1 MLEGMDKYLGDI
13 RSHLKELGVDEETII
28 VFMSDD
34 GAPKQAARNLPLRG
48 HKITPYEG
56 GIRVPMMVKW
66 PGITTPKVDSNNYLI
81 IEDNIIKQ
89 NYIFGKKM
97 NLAKIKTIKHFAGEY
112 ILRTEK
118 RKMTITIDIIDKSSL
133 LDLTTELKKLDVKW
147 I

>member
-1 MLEGMDKYLGDI
+1 MKILYSKKKRKYELFRCISNFLMFLMVLYYDMDNLFFLLLFFCLSLLSFYLFI
-13 RSHLKELGVDEETII
+13 KTKH
-28 VFMSDD
+28 
-34 GAPKQAARNLPLRG
+34 
-48 HKITPYEG
+48 
-56 GIRVPMMVKW
+56 
-66 PGITTPKVDSNNYLI
+66 YLI

-118 RKMTITIDIIDKSSL
+118 RKMTINISWVDQSSL